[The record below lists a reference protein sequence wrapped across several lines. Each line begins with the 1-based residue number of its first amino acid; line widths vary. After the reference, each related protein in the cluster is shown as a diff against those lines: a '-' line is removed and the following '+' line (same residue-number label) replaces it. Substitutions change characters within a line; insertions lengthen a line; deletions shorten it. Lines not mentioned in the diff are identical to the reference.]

1 MSEKKPKERDIKE
14 LWAKSNNECAI
25 CNQDLIYYSSGV
37 RINRGEQA
45 HIYGEKPGSAR
56 YDKTKGSDFIRSAD
70 NFILLCANH
79 HKEIDQNPSK
89 WTVEKLQEYKFNQEI
104 RRYRD
109 SISYL
114 INYNIQYE
122 DYEEEEFRKIVFEYV
137 VKPIIEKL
145 SKENTNLA
153 LLDDFK
159 KEVEH
164 MVSGVIFKNDFK
176 DSWECDD

>member
-1 MSEKKPKERDIKE
+1 M
-14 LWAKSNNECAI
+14 
-25 CNQDLIYYSSGV
+25 
-37 RINRGEQA
+37 
-45 HIYGEKPGSAR
+45 
-56 YDKTKGSDFIRSAD
+56 
-70 NFILLCANH
+70 LCANH